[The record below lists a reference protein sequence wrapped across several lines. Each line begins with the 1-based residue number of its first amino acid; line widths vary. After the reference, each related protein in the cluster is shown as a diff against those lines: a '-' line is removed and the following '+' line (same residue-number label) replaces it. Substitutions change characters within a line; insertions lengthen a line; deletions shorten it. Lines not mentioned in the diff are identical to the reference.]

1 MRFARHLNK
10 ILQKLVKKIGEI
22 FFLKIILLK
31 KFKTQKTQG
40 FCTKICQKG
49 CQKTAL
55 FKKSKKMQK
64 NCTFE
69 NHKNWKKLQN
79 FWIL

>member
-22 FFLKIILLK
+22 FFSKTTLLK

-49 CQKTAL
+49 CQKMTH
-55 FKKSKKMQK
+55 F
-64 NCTFE
+64 
-69 NHKNWKKLQN
+69 
-79 FWIL
+79 